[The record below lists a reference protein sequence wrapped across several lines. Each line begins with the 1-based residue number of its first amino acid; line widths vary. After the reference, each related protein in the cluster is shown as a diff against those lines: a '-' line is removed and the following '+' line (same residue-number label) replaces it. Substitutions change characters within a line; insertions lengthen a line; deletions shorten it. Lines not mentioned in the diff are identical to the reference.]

1 MAIDRN
7 RVDRELA
14 ALNEPDRDLIDPLLW
29 DEVESSR
36 GDSTWG
42 VDDLG
47 WDDLAPAL
55 PAEVAA
61 LLASPLAV
69 TAEPLFFEDAGLD
82 EDDSDVAP
90 AGEPERPRWGNRE
103 ASATYAACAPRF
115 LAPAPLGAR
124 SRRSSRRVRTS

>member
-1 MAIDRN
+1 MAIDRE
-7 RVDRELA
+7 DSA
-14 ALNEPDRDLIDPLLW
+14 FNEADRDLIDPLLW

-36 GDSTWG
+36 GDASWG

-61 LLASPLAV
+61 LLASPVAV
-69 TAEPLFFEDAGLD
+69 TAEPLFFEDAD
-82 EDDSDVAP
+82 DDSDARDDPDDVAAP
-90 AGEPERPRWGNRE
+90 QVEWHRSSSRE

-115 LAPAPLGAR
+115 LAPAPLRSR
-124 SRRSSRRVRTS
+124 SRRPGRRVRTS

>member
-1 MAIDRN
+1 MAIDRF
-7 RVDRELA
+7 
-14 ALNEPDRDLIDPLLW
+14 NEPDRDIDPMLW

-36 GDSTWG
+36 GDASWG

-61 LLASPLAV
+61 LLASPVAV
-69 TAEPLFFEDAGLD
+69 TAEPLFFEDA
-82 EDDSDVAP
+82 EDDADVSEIP
-90 AGEPERPRWGNRE
+90 LERPRWTSRE

-115 LAPAPLGAR
+115 LAPTPPRSR
-124 SRRSSRRVRTS
+124 SRRPGRRVRTS

>member
-1 MAIDRN
+1 MAIDRF
-7 RVDRELA
+7 
-14 ALNEPDRDLIDPLLW
+14 NEPDRDVDPMLW

-36 GDSTWG
+36 GDTSWG

-61 LLASPLAV
+61 LLASPVAV
-69 TAEPLFFEDAGLD
+69 TAEPLFFEDADDTGGTDD
-82 EDDSDVAP
+82 EADTALLP
-90 AGEPERPRWGNRE
+90 LERPRWSSRE

-115 LAPAPLGAR
+115 LAPAPPRSR
-124 SRRSSRRVRTS
+124 SRRPGRRVRTS

>member
-1 MAIDRN
+1 MAIDRE
-7 RVDRELA
+7 DSA
-14 ALNEPDRDLIDPLLW
+14 FNEPDRDLIDPLLW

-36 GDSTWG
+36 GDASWG

-61 LLASPLAV
+61 LLASPVAV
-69 TAEPLFFEDAGLD
+69 TAEPLFFEDV
-82 EDDSDVAP
+82 EDDSDDATAP
-90 AGEPERPRWGNRE
+90 TLERPHWSMRE

-115 LAPAPLGAR
+115 LAPAPPRSR
-124 SRRSSRRVRTS
+124 SRRPGRPVRTS

>member
-1 MAIDRN
+1 MAIDRF
-7 RVDRELA
+7 
-14 ALNEPDRDLIDPLLW
+14 NEPDRDLIDPLLW

-36 GDSTWG
+36 GDASWG

-61 LLASPLAV
+61 LLASPVAV
-69 TAEPLFFEDAGLD
+69 TAEPLFLEEAGLD
-82 EDDSDVAP
+82 EDEPEGGIDVM
-90 AGEPERPRWGNRE
+90 PERPRISRE

-115 LAPAPLGAR
+115 LAPAPPRSR
-124 SRRSSRRVRTS
+124 SRRPGRRVRTS